1 MRLRAAGIDP
11 GTGRTGYGVVEIEG
25 NRLRHVAHGVIVTR
39 AADGLSERLGRIYTG
54 LLEVF
59 EAHLPAEV
67 GVEGIF
73 HARNARSALTL
84 GHARGAALL
93 AAHRAGLPV
102 HEYSPMQ
109 VKLAVVGYGAADK
122 RQVQEMV
129 RRLLG
134 LGRAAPADA
143 SDALAV
149 AICHLQTAR
158 TRRALGGGQK

>member
-1 MRLRAAGIDP
+1 MRLRVAGIDP
-11 GTGRTGYGVVEIEG
+11 GTGRTGYGVVEMEG

-39 AADGLSERLGRIYTG
+39 AADGLPARLGRIFEG
-54 LLEVF
+54 LLAVF
-59 EAHLPAEV
+59 EAHEPEEV

-93 AAHRAGLPV
+93 AAYRAGIPV
-102 HEYSPMQ
+102 VEYSPMQ
-109 VKLAVVGYGAADK
+109 VKQAVVGYGGAEK
-122 RQVQEMV
+122 HQVQDMV

-134 LGRAAPADA
+134 LGRPASADA

-158 TRRALGGGQK
+158 TRRAQGAAR

>member
-1 MRLRAAGIDP
+1 MRVAGIDP
-11 GTGRTGYGVVEIEG
+11 GTGRTGYGVVEMEG

-39 AADGLSERLGRIYTG
+39 AADGLPARLDRIFEG
-54 LLEVF
+54 LLAVF
-59 EAHLPAEV
+59 EAHEPEEV

-93 AAHRAGLPV
+93 AAHRAGIPV
-102 HEYSPMQ
+102 VEYSPMQ
-109 VKLAVVGYGAADK
+109 VKQAVVGYGGAEK
-122 RQVQEMV
+122 HQVQEMV

-134 LGRAAPADA
+134 LGRPAPADA

-158 TRRALGGGQK
+158 TRRALGTAR